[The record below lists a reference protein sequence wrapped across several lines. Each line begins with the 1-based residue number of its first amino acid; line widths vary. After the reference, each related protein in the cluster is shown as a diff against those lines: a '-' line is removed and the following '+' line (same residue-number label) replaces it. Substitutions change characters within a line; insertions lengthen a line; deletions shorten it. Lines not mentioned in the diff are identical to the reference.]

1 MTNTHP
7 LEIFFKHNLWANL
20 RLLDACEKL
29 SKKQLD
35 HTNNGTY
42 GSILDTLK
50 HIVGA
55 EERYIFHITAGKQN
69 LSPRDPETFQ
79 SVADL
84 QKRAAASGQ
93 TILDLATSVDG
104 QELVWV
110 GSGEEAFQ
118 ISIEALLLQAL
129 HHASEHRTQ
138 VETILGQMGLETP
151 GLSGWRYYDEEI
163 VA

>member
-1 MTNTHP
+1 M
-7 LEIFFKHNLWANL
+7 E
-20 RLLDACEKL
+20 
-29 SKKQLD
+29 
-35 HTNNGTY
+35 
-42 GSILDTLK
+42 
-50 HIVGA
+50 A

-79 SVADL
+79 AVADL
-84 QKRAAASGQ
+84 QKRAAASGKA
-93 TILDLATSVDG
+93 ILDLAISVDG

-110 GSGEEAFQ
+110 GSGEETFQ

-138 VETILGQMGLETP
+138 VETILGQLRLETP
-151 GLSGWRYYDEEI
+151 GLSGWRYYDDEI

>member
-20 RLLDACEKL
+20 RLLDACGKL
-29 SKKQLD
+29 SQEQLD
-35 HTNNGTY
+35 HTPNGTY
-42 GSILDTLK
+42 GSILETLK

-79 SVADL
+79 AVADYTKKGRG
-84 QKRAAASGQ
+84 QRESHSG
-93 TILDLATSVDG
+93 SG
-104 QELVWV
+104 YFSRWQELVWV
-110 GSGEEAFQ
+110 GSGEETFQ